1 MIHPPQQ
8 TRDLKVVGDGS
19 RIGEKDIYESKGY
32 DGGVI
37 GWMPLTPPGNVLCV
51 LCLLAF

>member
-19 RIGEKDIYESKGY
+19 RIGEKDIYETKGY
-32 DGGVI
+32 YDGVSGR
-37 GWMPLTPPGNVLCV
+37 MLLTPPGCR
-51 LCLLAF
+51 